1 MNPQLALIAAAA
13 LANIGLGVVVLARQR
28 HSKINQYFALF
39 SFSVAM
45 WTVSNA
51 LALAQLRAFSADFFP
66 RLAFASASIIP
77 IGFLL
82 FSTVFPT
89 THPLAPK
96 RAVLGFVGVGLIF
109 ALASFSHLIVRDVI
123 SSDGA
128 FRILYGPLHLPF
140 AIYFMSGL
148 GFSLFVLVKKR
159 RALSGFERLQVQ
171 YLFLGVLLAAIGAT
185 ATNLIVPLVLRSSSL
200 SRFGPLFGLVMI
212 AMIAHS
218 IVRYRLMNLRL
229 VLRQG
234 SVYLIAATI
243 AGAVFSVVIVVGSN
257 LVGGRPQDVP
267 VPFLVAIAMAIA
279 LAFQP
284 LKTWIQ
290 ATLDRYLYRESYDY
304 QRTLREA
311 SRTISG
317 TLDLKS
323 LLEYLCDTA
332 NRILRPDIVSAFARD
347 SRDGAF
353 WRAAHVTI
361 AELHPEQDIS
371 RVSAA
376 APLPSFL
383 MSHRGPLV
391 RDEVGRTLRG
401 HAAEAASADLRALG
415 GEVAIPMMS
424 ESQLIGF
431 VVVGTKLS
439 GDAYF
444 TDDIELLSTLSNQA
458 AIAVNNAQ
466 LYGRVVLVNEYIENI
481 LRTMDSGVITV
492 DATGQV
498 EVVNTTAEKLTRLSE
513 PTLKA
518 MTVESLPKP
527 LGSQLQ
533 DTLSDGEP
541 RLQLEASLPLDSE
554 ESSQLLPVACSTA
567 ALRDEKGSIRGALI
581 VFSDLSKLKALESDK
596 RRAERLA
603 AFGTLVS
610 GIAHEIK
617 NPLVAI
623 KTFAELL
630 PERFLDT
637 DFREDF
643 AKVVITEIDRIDDL
657 VARLRGLAIPTLR
670 VGGAIDLRDPIVETL
685 ALLRAQLEQSRV
697 TVIREFQDDEPY
709 VVADTAQLKQLFL
722 NLFLNALEAMGRDGE
737 LIVRITRKRI
747 QSDTWLIAEVTDT
760 GPGIPE
766 GIRASIFNP
775 FFTTKSRGSGLGL
788 AICRGIVDA
797 HRGTIRAEP
806 RHDRPGTTMI
816 VEFPAG
822 VQTPAFAET
831 NALLQ

>member
-13 LANIGLGVVVLARQR
+13 LANIGLGAVVLARQPR
-28 HSKINQYFALF
+28 SKVNQYFAVF
-39 SFSVAM
+39 SFSVAV

-51 LALAQLRAFSADFFP
+51 LALAQLRAFSVEFFP

-77 IGFLL
+77 VGFLL

-89 THPLAPK
+89 TNPLAPK
-96 RAVLGFVGVGLIF
+96 RAVLGFVIVGLSF
-109 ALASFSHLIVRDVI
+109 SLASLTHLIVRDVV
-123 SSDGA
+123 SADGA
-128 FRILYGPLHLPF
+128 IRIVYGPLHLAF
-140 AIYFMSGL
+140 AVYFTTGL
-148 GFSLFVLVKKR
+148 GFSLFLLVKKR
-159 RALSGFERLQVQ
+159 RVLSGFERLQVQ
-171 YLFLGVLLAAIGAT
+171 YLFLGVLLAAVGAT

-212 AMIAHS
+212 ALIAHS
-218 IVRYRLMNLRL
+218 IIRYRLMNLRL

-243 AGAVFSVVIVVGSN
+243 AGALFSVIIVLGSN
-257 LVGGRPQDVP
+257 LVGGRPQDIP
-267 VPFLVAIAMAIA
+267 VPFLVAIALAIA

-284 LKTWIQ
+284 LKTWLQ

-311 SRTISG
+311 SSTIGG
-317 TLDLKS
+317 TLDLAS
-323 LLEYLCDTA
+323 LLEFLCTTA
-332 NRILRPDIVSAFARD
+332 NRILRPDIVSAFTRD
-347 SRDGAF
+347 SRDGTF
-353 WRAAHVTI
+353 WRIARVTI

-371 RVSAA
+371 RVSAT

-383 MSHRGPLV
+383 VAHRRALL
-391 RDEVGRTLRG
+391 RDEVGRTLHG
-401 HAAEAASADLRALG
+401 PAAESAAADLRALG
-415 GEVAIPMMS
+415 GEIAIPMIS

-444 TDDIELLSTLSNQA
+444 TDDIELLSTLTNQA

-492 DATGQV
+492 EASGQV
-498 EVVNTTAEKLTRLSE
+498 AVVNATAEALTRLTQSA
-513 PTLKA
+513 LRA
-518 MTVESLPKP
+518 MTVDALPKP
-527 LGSQLQ
+527 LGSQLR
-533 DTLSDGEP
+533 DTLADGQP
-541 RLQLEASLPLDSE
+541 RLQLEATLPL
-554 ESSQLLPVACSTA
+554 ESNELLPVVCSTA

-581 VFSDLSKLKALESDK
+581 VFTDLSKLKALESDK

-630 PERFLDT
+630 PERFQDT
-637 DFREDF
+637 EFREDF

-657 VARLRGLAIPTLR
+657 VARLRGLAIPTPHP
-670 VGGAIDLRDPIVETL
+670 GGAINLRDPIVDTL

-697 TVIREFQDDEPY
+697 TVVREFQDDEPY

-737 LIVRITRKRI
+737 LTVRVSRKRI
-747 QSDTWLIAEVTDT
+747 QSDTWIVAEVADT

-775 FFTTKSRGSGLGL
+775 FFTTKARGSGLGL

-806 RHDRPGTTMI
+806 RHDRSGTTMI
-816 VEFPAG
+816 VEFPAS
-822 VQTPAFAET
+822 VQTLAFAET
-831 NALLQ
+831 DVLLQ

>member
-28 HSKINQYFALF
+28 RSKINQYFALF
-39 SFSVAM
+39 SFSVAV

-77 IGFLL
+77 LGFLL

-89 THPLAPK
+89 SNPRAPK
-96 RAVLGFVGVGLIF
+96 RAVFAFAGVGLVF
-109 ALASFSHLIVRDVI
+109 ALASFSHLIVRDVV
-123 SSDGA
+123 SSDGTL
-128 FRILYGPLHLPF
+128 RIIYGPLHLPF
-140 AIYFMSGL
+140 AIYFITGL
-148 GFSLFVLVKKR
+148 GFSLFLLVKKR
-159 RALSGFERLQVQ
+159 RVLSGFERLQVQ

-218 IVRYRLMNLRL
+218 IIRYRLMNLRL

-234 SVYLIAATI
+234 SVYLIAAAI
-243 AGAVFSVVIVVGSN
+243 AGAVFSVIIVLGST
-257 LVGGRPQDVP
+257 LVGGRPQDIP
-267 VPFLVAIAMAIA
+267 VSFLVAIAMAIA

-311 SRTISG
+311 SRIISG

-347 SRDGAF
+347 NRDGTF
-353 WRAAHVTI
+353 WRAARVAI
-361 AELHPEQDIS
+361 AELQPEQDIS
-371 RVSAA
+371 RVSST

-383 MSHRGPLV
+383 MVHQGTLI
-391 RDEVGRTLRG
+391 RDEVGRTLHG
-401 HAAEAASADLRALG
+401 PAAEAAAADLRALG

-431 VVVGTKLS
+431 VIVGTKLS

-492 DATGQV
+492 DASGQV
-498 EVVNTTAEKLTRLSE
+498 AVVNATAEKLTRLSQSA
-513 PTLKA
+513 LRA
-518 MTVESLPKP
+518 MSVDTLPKP

-533 DTLSDGEP
+533 DTLGDGEP
-541 RLQLEASLPLDSE
+541 RLQLEASLPLDE
-554 ESSQLLPVACSTA
+554 TQLLPVVCSTA

-596 RRAERLA
+596 RRAERLT

-657 VARLRGLAIPTLR
+657 VARLRGLAIPTPHA
-670 VGGAIDLRDPIVETL
+670 GGAIDLRDPILDTL

-697 TVIREFQDDEPY
+697 TVVREFHDDEPY

-722 NLFLNALEAMGRDGE
+722 NLFLNALEAMGRDGD
-737 LIVRITRKRI
+737 LTVRITRKRI
-747 QSDTWLIAEVTDT
+747 QSDTWLVAEVSDT

-766 GIRASIFNP
+766 AIRGSIFNP
-775 FFTTKSRGSGLGL
+775 FFTTKARGSGLGL

-806 RHDRPGTTMI
+806 RPDRSGTTMI

>member
-13 LANIGLGVVVLARQR
+13 LANIGLGVVVLARQPS
-28 HSKINQYFALF
+28 SKINQYFALF
-39 SFSVAM
+39 SFSVAL

-51 LALAQLRAFSADFFP
+51 LALAQLRAFSTDFFP
-66 RLAFASASIIP
+66 RLAFASASVIP
-77 IGFLL
+77 VGFLL

-89 THPLAPK
+89 TNPFAPK
-96 RAVLGFVGVGLIF
+96 RTVLAFVAVGLGF
-109 ALASFSHLIVRDVI
+109 ALASLSHLIVRDVV
-123 SSDGA
+123 SSDGTL
-128 FRILYGPLHLPF
+128 RIIYGPLHLPF
-140 AIYFMSGL
+140 AIYFISGL
-148 GFSLFVLVKKR
+148 GFSLFLLVKKR
-159 RALSGFERLQVQ
+159 RVLSGFERLQVQ

-185 ATNLIVPLVLRSSSL
+185 ATNLIVPLVLRSSNL

-212 AMIAHS
+212 ALIAHS
-218 IVRYRLMNLRL
+218 IIRYRLMNLRL

-243 AGAVFSVVIVVGSN
+243 AGAVFSVIIGMGSR
-257 LVGGRPQDVP
+257 LVGDRPQDVP
-267 VPFLVAIAMAIA
+267 LPFLVAIAIAIA

-284 LKTWIQ
+284 LKTWLQ
-290 ATLDRYLYRESYDY
+290 ATLDRYLYRETYDY

-311 SRTISG
+311 SSTISG

-332 NRILRPDIVSAFARD
+332 NRIVRPDVVSAFTRD
-347 SRDGAF
+347 SRDGTF
-353 WRAAHVTI
+353 WRVARVAI
-361 AELHPEQDIS
+361 AEVHPEQDIS
-371 RVSAA
+371 RVSAT

-383 MSHRGPLV
+383 MTHRKALI
-391 RDEVGRTLRG
+391 RDEVGRTLHG
-401 HAAEAASADLRALG
+401 PSAEAAAADLRALG

-444 TDDIELLSTLSNQA
+444 VDDIELLSTLSNQA

-492 DATGQV
+492 EAGGQV
-498 EVVNTTAEKLTRLSE
+498 AVVNATAQALTRLSQAA
-513 PTLKA
+513 LKT
-518 MTVESLPKP
+518 MTVDTLPKP
-527 LGSQLQ
+527 LGSQLR
-533 DTLSDGEP
+533 DTLADGQP
-541 RLQLEASLPLDSE
+541 RLQLEASLPLDST
-554 ESSQLLPVACSTA
+554 QLLPVVCSTA

-581 VFSDLSKLKALESDK
+581 VFTDLSKLKALESDK
-596 RRAERLA
+596 RRAERLV

-630 PERFLDT
+630 PERFQDT
-637 DFREDF
+637 DFRENF

-657 VARLRGLAIPTLR
+657 VARLRGLAIPTPHA
-670 VGGAIDLRDPIVETL
+670 GGAMDLRDPIVDTL

-697 TVIREFQDDEPY
+697 TVVREFQDDEPY
-709 VVADTAQLKQLFL
+709 VAADIAQLKQLFL

-737 LIVRITRKRI
+737 LTVRVSRKRI
-747 QSDTWLIAEVTDT
+747 QSDTWVVVEVADT

-806 RHDRPGTTMI
+806 RHDRPGTIMI
-816 VEFPAG
+816 VEFPAS
-822 VQTPAFAET
+822 VQTPTFAET
-831 NALLQ
+831 DVLLQ

>member
-39 SFSVAM
+39 SFSVAV
-45 WTVSNA
+45 WTISNA
-51 LALAQLRAFSADFFP
+51 LALAQPRAFSTDFFP

-82 FSTVFPT
+82 FSTVFPST
-89 THPLAPK
+89 NPLAPK
-96 RAVLGFVGVGLIF
+96 RAVLGFVGIGLVF
-109 ALASFSHLIVRDVI
+109 ALASLSHLIVRDVVP
-123 SSDGA
+123 SDGTL
-128 FRILYGPLHLPF
+128 RIIYGPLHLPF
-140 AIYFMSGL
+140 AIYFISGL
-148 GFSLFVLVKKR
+148 GFSLFLLVKKR
-159 RALSGFERLQVQ
+159 RVLSGFERLQVQ
-171 YLFLGVLLAAIGAT
+171 YLFLGVLIAAIGAT

-218 IVRYRLMNLRL
+218 IIRYRLMNLRL

-243 AGAVFSVVIVVGSN
+243 AGAVFSVIIVLGST
-257 LVGGRPQDVP
+257 LVGGRPQDIP
-267 VPFLVAIAMAIA
+267 LSFLVAIAMAIA

-311 SRTISG
+311 SRIISG

-332 NRILRPDIVSAFARD
+332 NRVLRPDIVSAFARD
-347 SRDGAF
+347 NRDGTF
-353 WRAAHVTI
+353 WRAARVAI

-371 RVSAA
+371 RVSST

-383 MSHRGPLV
+383 MVHRGALI
-391 RDEVGRTLRG
+391 RDEVGRTLHG
-401 HAAEAASADLRALG
+401 PAAAAAAADLRALG
-415 GEVAIPMMS
+415 GDVAIPMMS

-431 VVVGTKLS
+431 VIVGTKLS

-492 DATGQV
+492 DASGQV
-498 EVVNTTAEKLTRLSE
+498 AVVNATAERLTRLSQSALR
-513 PTLKA
+513 T
-518 MTVESLPKP
+518 MSVDTLPKP

-533 DTLSDGEP
+533 DTLGDGEP
-541 RLQLEASLPLDSE
+541 RLQLEASLPLDST
-554 ESSQLLPVACSTA
+554 QLLPVVCSTA

-596 RRAERLA
+596 RRAERLT

-643 AKVVITEIDRIDDL
+643 AKVVITEIERIDDL
-657 VARLRGLAIPTLR
+657 VARLRGLAIPTPHP
-670 VGGAIDLRDPIVETL
+670 GGAIDLRDPILDTL

-697 TVIREFQDDEPY
+697 TVVREFQDDEPY

-737 LIVRITRKRI
+737 LTVRITRKRI
-747 QSDTWLIAEVTDT
+747 QSDTWLVAEVSDT

-766 GIRASIFNP
+766 AIRGSIFNP

-797 HRGTIRAEP
+797 HRGTIRAESRP
-806 RHDRPGTTMI
+806 DRSGTTMI

>member
-39 SFSVAM
+39 SFSVAV

-66 RLAFASASIIP
+66 RLAFSSASIIP
-77 IGFLL
+77 VGFLL

-89 THPLAPK
+89 NTPLAPK
-96 RAVLGFVGVGLIF
+96 RAIQGFVGVGLVF
-109 ALASFSHLIVRDVI
+109 ALASFSHLIVRDVV
-123 SSDGA
+123 SSDGH
-128 FRILYGPLHLPF
+128 FRIVYGPLHLPF

-148 GFSLFVLVKKR
+148 GFSLFLLVKKR
-159 RALSGFERLQVQ
+159 RVLSGFERLQVQ

-185 ATNLIVPLVLRSSSL
+185 ATNLIVPLILRSSSL

-218 IVRYRLMNLRL
+218 IIRYRLMNLRL

-243 AGAVFSVVIVVGSN
+243 AGAVFSVIIVLGST
-257 LVGGRPQDVP
+257 LVGGRPQDTP
-267 VPFLVAIAMAIA
+267 LPFLVAIAMAIA

-311 SRTISG
+311 SRIISG

-347 SRDGAF
+347 NRDSTF
-353 WRAAHVTI
+353 WRAARVTI

-371 RVSAA
+371 RVSAT

-383 MSHRGPLV
+383 MVHRGALI
-391 RDEVGRTLRG
+391 RDEVGRTLHG
-401 HAAEAASADLRALG
+401 PAAEAAAADLRALG

-492 DATGQV
+492 DASGQV
-498 EVVNTTAEKLTRLSE
+498 AVVNATAEKLTRLPQSALR
-513 PTLKA
+513 T
-518 MTVESLPKP
+518 MSVDTLPKP

-533 DTLSDGEP
+533 DTLGDGEP
-541 RLQLEASLPLDSE
+541 RLQLEASLPLDST
-554 ESSQLLPVACSTA
+554 QLPVVCSTA

-657 VARLRGLAIPTLR
+657 VARLRGLAIPTPHA
-670 VGGAIDLRDPIVETL
+670 GGAIDLRDPIVDTL

-697 TVIREFQDDEPY
+697 TVVREFQDDEPF
-709 VVADTAQLKQLFL
+709 VVADIAQLKQLFL

-737 LIVRITRKRI
+737 LTVRITRKRI
-747 QSDTWLIAEVTDT
+747 QSDTWLVAEVADT

-806 RHDRPGTTMI
+806 RLDRSGTTMI